1 MELEIKELDKDLI
14 NRANNNSMFGT
25 RGNSSAQSYKSY
37 IDEVLS
43 WDIPNNKKQKIL
55 EQVHKKYSEILEYE
69 AQHVSIMVAGPAKYN
84 SKRLDKSDQIL
95 QKSHDFYE
103 WFADL
108 REQVKNSKTDTTAR
122 DIDVAIR
129 MTIFCVERGEDPR
142 EFLIKLAYLD
152 NKKFLELY
160 EKYYPKFKWRKNSII
175 FKVYAQSLNGEIKEI
190 KKEIIYEDE
199 NFTAYILGDRAYIK
213 FPMKIQ
219 RQLIVA
225 LKSRKWWWN
234 SNEKAWS
241 TYLDRVDK
249 EWISSIST
257 RYAQYL

>member
-1 MELEIKELDKDLI
+1 MELEVKELDKDLI
-14 NRANNNSMFGT
+14 HRANYNSFNGT
-25 RGNSSAQSYKSY
+25 RGDISAQSYKSY

-55 EQVHKKYSEILEYE
+55 EQVHKKYSEILKLE
-69 AQHVSIMVAGPAKYN
+69 AQWVSPIVAGPANYN

-95 QKSHDFYE
+95 QKSHEFYTWFENLQEQIEDSKVDTSARKIELIMDRIDFCIE
-103 WFADL
+103 
-108 REQVKNSKTDTTAR
+108 R
-122 DIDVAIR
+122 D
-129 MTIFCVERGEDPR
+129 FDPR
-142 EFLIKLAYLD
+142 EPLVELAYLD

-175 FKVYAQSLNGEIKEI
+175 FKVYAQSLNGEIQEI
-190 KKEIIYEDE
+190 KKEVIYEDE
-199 NFTAYILGDRAYIK
+199 NFTAYTKGDRAYIK

>member
-1 MELEIKELDKDLI
+1 MELEVKELDKDLI
-14 NRANNNSMFGT
+14 HRANYNSFIGT
-25 RGNSSAQSYKSY
+25 RGDISAQSYKSY

-108 REQVKNSKTDTTAR
+108 REQVKNSKIDTTAK

-160 EKYYPKFKWRKNSII
+160 EKYYPKFKWRKSSII
-175 FKVYAQSLNGEIKEI
+175 FKVYAQSLNGEIQEI
-190 KKEIIYEDE
+190 KKEVIYEDE
-199 NFTAYILGDRAYIK
+199 NFTAYTKGNRAYIK
-213 FPMKIQ
+213 FPMRIQ